1 MVTKINRQLIQKTL
15 SEGGHVKSVS
25 SEAVDWII
33 DLALAAARQL
43 AETGR
48 RSESGRLMAPS
59 SPPASALASRK
70 PREIT
75 ICGDG
80 VLGHES
86 IRSDDE
92 WSPYHD
98 WRQLRRENRT
108 ALPYSKWKEQ
118 QEKNNG

>member
-1 MVTKINRQLIQKTL
+1 MSKKINRQLIQNIL
-15 SEGGHVKSVS
+15 SSDERTTSVS
-25 SEAVDWII
+25 AEAVDWII
-33 DLALAAARQL
+33 ELALAAARQL

-86 IRSDDE
+86 IRSDDV

-98 WRQLRRENRT
+98 WQQLRRENKT
-108 ALPYSKWKEQ
+108 TLPYSKWKEQ